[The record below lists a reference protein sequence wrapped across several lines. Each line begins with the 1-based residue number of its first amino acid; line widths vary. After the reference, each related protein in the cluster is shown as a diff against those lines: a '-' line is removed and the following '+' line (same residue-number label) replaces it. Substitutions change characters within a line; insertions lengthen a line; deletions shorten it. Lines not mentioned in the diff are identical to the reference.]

1 MRRTAITLIVGAL
14 ALGSMAFAHP
24 ASAKAWLGVYS
35 QDITPELRE
44 GMNYNGAGALV
55 TSVVPDSP
63 AGRGGIERGDVIVRV
78 GGQDVDSPGELIEA
92 VGSAGE
98 ATPVD
103 VVVVRDGMKKSLR
116 VRLTARPEGGDSED
130 ESPAPRMPGMR
141 GMHGMKHLE
150 IEVPNAPGAPG
161 SPRTFMEHQGDNDND
176 GDRGN
181 DGDNDT
187 DHGMIMRLPELLNGG
202 MMGRARLGVRIESL
216 NPDLATYF
224 GSRDAKGALVLDVV
238 DGSAAEKAGIRA
250 GDVIQRVDG
259 KAVESAE
266 DLSEAVRSSEG
277 AAAITL
283 MRHGARQTVRAELGD
298 APKAMRLRSGRQG
311 MDWNSKDNNKTWEW
325 QSPDGQRR
333 VKRIIIDGDE
343 GSMKRH
349 GMPADREST
358 DSLREEMQQLREQLD
373 QLREE
378 LKSNR

>member
-1 MRRTAITLIVGAL
+1 MRRTAIALFVGAL

-55 TSVVPDSP
+55 TSVVPGSP

-78 GGQDVDSPGELIEA
+78 GGRDVDSPGELIEA

-161 SPRTFMEHQGDNDND
+161 SPRTFMEHHGDNDND

-298 APKAMRLRSGRQG
+298 APKAMRFRSGRQG
-311 MDWNSKDNNKTWEW
+311 MDWNSKDSNKTREW
-325 QSPDGQRR
+325 QGTDGRRR

-343 GSMKRH
+343 GSMKRQ
-349 GMPADREST
+349 GMSADREST

>member
-1 MRRTAITLIVGAL
+1 MRRTAISLFVGAL

-78 GGQDVDSPGELIEA
+78 GGQDVNSPGELIEA

-103 VVVVRDGMKKSLR
+103 VLVVRDGMKKSLR
-116 VRLTARPEGGDSED
+116 VRLAARPEGGDSED

-141 GMHGMKHLE
+141 GMRGTKHLE
-150 IEVPNAPGAPG
+150 IEVPDTQGAPG
-161 SPRTFMEHQGDNDND
+161 SPRIFMEHHGDSDHDNNGDNDND
-176 GDRGN
+176 N
-181 DGDNDT
+181 
-187 DHGMIMRLPELLNGG
+187 GMIMRLPELPSGG

-216 NPDLATYF
+216 NPDLAAYF

-266 DLSEAVRSSEG
+266 DLSEVVRSSDG

-311 MDWNSKDNNKTWEW
+311 MDWNSKDHNKTWEW

>member
-1 MRRTAITLIVGAL
+1 MRRTAISLFVGAL

-78 GGQDVDSPGELIEA
+78 GGQDVNSPGELIEA

-103 VVVVRDGMKKSLR
+103 VLVVRDGMKKSLR
-116 VRLTARPEGGDSED
+116 VRLAARPEGGDSED

-141 GMHGMKHLE
+141 GMRGTKHLE
-150 IEVPNAPGAPG
+150 IEVPDTQGAPG
-161 SPRTFMEHQGDNDND
+161 SPRIFMEHHGDSDHDNNGDNDNE
-176 GDRGN
+176 N
-181 DGDNDT
+181 
-187 DHGMIMRLPELLNGG
+187 GMIMRLPELPSGG

-216 NPDLATYF
+216 NPDLAAYF

-266 DLSEAVRSSEG
+266 DLSEVVRSSDG